1 MSALLT
7 RAGLIVALVL
17 GASPLSAQQSA
28 SRTPPAKAQ
37 PVPAPVVP
45 DPPTPPYEPDLL
57 RLAEIMGSLAYLRE
71 ICAAR
76 EAPAWRDRMVAL
88 VEAEGRVP
96 SRRDRLTD
104 AYNRGFKAYASIHR
118 TCLPASEEAST
129 RLARDGERLAK
140 GLAGRFGG

>member
-1 MSALLT
+1 MSVFLARSCLV
-7 RAGLIVALVL
+7 VAL
-17 GASPLSAQQSA
+17 ALSTWPGLAQQSA
-28 SRTPPAKAQ
+28 SRAPPAKAQ
-37 PVPAPVVP
+37 PAPPVAP
-45 DPPTPPYEPDLL
+45 DPPAPPYEPDLL

-104 AYNRGFKAYASIHR
+104 AYNRGFKAYAGIHR
-118 TCLPASEEAST
+118 TCLPATEEAST